1 MKLAKAVFTRIQE
14 STLVMV
20 MGWGLILFL
29 FYFFKIR
36 PFGFTFFD
44 LALLW
49 AAGALGIF
57 FIHRRQG
64 SIGNKRE
71 HTTDITRTSN
81 ILYDAIVETSPDSV
95 LVTNLKGNFIFCSKQ
110 TALLHQ
116 YDSPEE
122 LIGTSAFKLFPP
134 RETVRIARYMSEVQ
148 ESGMI
153 KNIEFNL
160 LRRDGSQFAAEL
172 SVSLI
177 LDKSGTPFAFL
188 AIVRDITERKW
199 VEAQIRESEALY
211 RVVADNT
218 HDWEFW
224 QAPNDRF
231 IYISPSCNRISG
243 YDDIE
248 FIKDPELFS
257 NIIHPDDRA
266 GFAIH
271 LHHATETNTVTEIEF
286 RILRGDDH
294 SVRWIS
300 HVCQPVFDKK
310 GKFLGTRGS
319 NRDITDKKMVDDEL
333 RAAYDQ
339 VRTQLAEIE
348 ELHTIL
354 REQAIRDSLT
364 GLYNRRYMEEAL
376 RQEHARAIRE
386 GHQIS
391 VVMLDMDE
399 LKTVNDTHGHITGD
413 RALQILGEQLAG
425 LTRVE
430 DIACRYGG
438 DEFLIILHNT
448 PARDAIKRV
457 EEWRVKFSQLE
468 VPHSSEK
475 IMVTFTAGVA
485 SFPAAATSIEEIIHA
500 ADTALYKGKVQGRN
514 IVCLFDE

>member
-1 MKLAKAVFTRIQE
+1 MKLAKAIFTRIRA
-14 STLVMV
+14 STLVIA

-29 FYFFKIR
+29 FYFIRIR
-36 PFGFTFFD
+36 PFGFTLFD
-44 LALLW
+44 LVLLW
-49 AAGALGIF
+49 AAGAVGIF
-57 FIHRRQG
+57 FINRRLQL
-64 SIGNKRE
+64 IENKSE
-71 HTTDITRTSN
+71 GADDIISTSDL
-81 ILYDAIVETSPDSV
+81 LYDAIVETSPDSV
-95 LVTNLKGNFIFCSKQ
+95 LVTDLKGNFIFCSKQ

-116 YDSPEE
+116 YDSPED

-134 RETVRIARYMSEVQ
+134 RETVRIARYMGETQ

-160 LRRDGSQFAAEL
+160 LRRDGTQFAAEL
-172 SVSLI
+172 SASLI

-231 IYISPSCNRISG
+231 IYISPSCKRISG

-248 FIKDPELFS
+248 FIKDSELFS

-266 GFAIH
+266 RFAD
-271 LHHATETNTVTEIEF
+271 HHHDTTETSTVIEVEF
-286 RILRGDDH
+286 RIVHGDDH

-300 HVCQPVFDKK
+300 HVCRPVFDKK

-319 NRDITDKKMVDDEL
+319 NRDITDKKLVDDKL
-333 RAAYDQ
+333 RSAYDQ
-339 VRTQLAEIE
+339 LRTQLDEIE
-348 ELHTIL
+348 QLHGIL

-399 LKTVNDTHGHITGD
+399 LKKVNDTYGHIVGD
-413 RALQILGEQLAG
+413 KALQILSEQLAG
-425 LTRVE
+425 MTRVE

-438 DEFLIILHNT
+438 DEFLIILHNM
-448 PARDAIKRV
+448 PAKEAVKRA
-457 EEWRVKFSQLE
+457 EEWRMKVEEKADKKF
-468 VPHSSEK
+468 
-475 IMVTFTAGVA
+475 MVTFTAGIA
-485 SFPAAATSIEEIIHA
+485 SFPASEKSIEEIIHA
-500 ADTALYKGKVQGRN
+500 ADIALYKAKLQGRN
-514 IVCLFDE
+514 NVLLFEEVD